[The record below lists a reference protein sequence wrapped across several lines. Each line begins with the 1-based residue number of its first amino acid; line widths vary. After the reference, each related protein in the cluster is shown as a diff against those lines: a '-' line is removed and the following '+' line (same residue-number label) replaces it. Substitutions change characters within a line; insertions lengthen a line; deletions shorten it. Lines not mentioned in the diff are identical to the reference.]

1 MKINFKIVAMTKLCL
16 NGRTIKIDGHWISE
30 KFWKDYV
37 FKINFAESQHFAKQL
52 KLKLRIKMK
61 MIEAFLHV
69 DLLSPI
75 CRPVTT
81 ERVEIESKREERAQ
95 HWIAMNRIAASQLQF
110 HSILLSSTLSI
121 TFSPSSRCSE
131 FENYLFETLSFKSF

>member
-1 MKINFKIVAMTKLCL
+1 MNNQNRWALNFRKILEGLCFQNKLC
-16 NGRTIKIDGHWISE
+16 
-30 KFWKDYV
+30 WKPI
-37 FKINFAESQHFAKQL
+37 FCKTEL
-52 KLKLRIKMK
+52 ELKLRIKMK

-110 HSILLSSTLSI
+110 HSIILSSTLPIS
-121 TFSPSSRCSE
+121 FSPSSRCSE
-131 FENYLFETLSFKSF
+131 FANYVFKTLSFKSF